1 MSSGVSRLRVPGR
14 RWAPDYATALTAS
27 APAVYCAAVFS
38 PGRLLLAALALVAIA
53 ALGSVPGAAA
63 HQKVTIEEG
72 EGFLEHLGTNLV
84 IHGDDRPD
92 LVTVI
97 YDPVL
102 DEFLIGHDIEDPI
115 PEGCYRDSKEP
126 FHILHC
132 PRHLITGRVFVY
144 TGVGS
149 DKVVI
154 TAKVK
159 DIVDSVRA
167 SLGVGNDSFEGD
179 EEDDEVDEGEGN
191 DQAMT
196 GGGADTVKGGPGGD
210 KVYGGP
216 GPDHLFGGPNADW
229 LFGGPGG
236 DFLAGGPNADHCL
249 GGPGKEHVASC
260 EIGFRY

>member
-1 MSSGVSRLRVPGR
+1 M
-14 RWAPDYATALTAS
+14 ALTA
-27 APAVYCAAVFS
+27 PAGPVYCAIVPS
-38 PGRLLLAALALVAIA
+38 PGRPLLAVLLLAALIALSSVA
-53 ALGSVPGAAA
+53 GAAA
-63 HQKVTIEEG
+63 HQKVTIEQG

-92 LVTVI
+92 LVTVF
-97 YDPVL
+97 YDPLL
-102 DEFLIGHDIEDPI
+102 DEFLIGHDIEEPI

-132 PRHLITGRVFVY
+132 PRGLITGRVFVY

-159 DIVDSVRA
+159 DVVDSVRA
-167 SLGVGNDSFEGD
+167 FLGVGNDSFEGD
-179 EEDDEVDEGEGN
+179 EEDDEVDEEEGN
-191 DQAMT
+191 DQATT
-196 GGGADTVKGGPGGD
+196 GGGADTVKGGPGSD
-210 KVYGGP
+210 KARGGP
-216 GPDHLFGGPNADW
+216 GPDRLFGGPSADW

-236 DFLAGGPNADHCL
+236 DFLAGGPSADHCL
-249 GGPGKEHVASC
+249 GGPGKERVSGC